1 MNEPGGTDSL
11 FDADVLAA
19 RGDRVTTTDRFE
31 SLLERYGE
39 TSPSREEVA
48 STVRDRVGDGDVV
61 EPLVDLC
68 AEDPRT
74 LAELCALEDLLGS
87 PPLDALLG
95 VLPTLRLFRPDPEP
109 TDGVPDSFVPVPAL
123 HVPAL
128 SRIYSRCLVYVWLED
143 CPPCDTVRADLEALF
158 SEPRGVMAFAVYG
171 PASSEFLLEEYDVNA
186 GPALLFM
193 RDGRVDVRLYGAQP
207 RETLES
213 ELETLCR

>member
-11 FDADVLAA
+11 FDADVLVT

-39 TSPSREEVA
+39 TSPSREDVE
-48 STVRDRVGDGDVV
+48 SMVRDRVGVADAVA
-61 EPLVDLC
+61 PLVDLC

-87 PPLDALLG
+87 PPVDALLG
-95 VLPTLRLFRPDPEP
+95 ALPTLRLFRPDPEP
-109 TDGVPDSFVPVPAL
+109 TDGAPDSFVPVPAP

-128 SRIYSRCLVYVWLED
+128 SRVYTRCLVYVWLED
-143 CPPCDTVRADLEALF
+143 CPPCDTVRADLETLF

-171 PASSEFLLEEYDVNA
+171 PAYSEFLLEEYEVNA
-186 GPALLFM
+186 GPTLLFM
-193 RDGRVDVRLYGAQP
+193 RDGHVDIRLYGAQP